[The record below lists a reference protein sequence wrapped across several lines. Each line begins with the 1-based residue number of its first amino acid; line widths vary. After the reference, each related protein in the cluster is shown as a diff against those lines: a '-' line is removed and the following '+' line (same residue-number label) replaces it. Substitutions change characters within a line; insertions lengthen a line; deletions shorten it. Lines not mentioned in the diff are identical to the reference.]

1 MAQQTEKALNI
12 LRRPQVEIKLTLSR
26 STIYDRINPNTPS
39 YDPSFPKPIKLG
51 TGKNP
56 PVGWIEADLD
66 AWIMS
71 KAMSASAEG
80 AK

>member
-1 MAQQTEKALNI
+1 MAQQLKTALTI
-12 LRRPQVEIKLTLSR
+12 LRRRQVETKLSLSR
-26 STIYDRINPNTPS
+26 TAIYDRFNPKSPS
-39 YDPSFPKPIKLG
+39 YDPTFPKPIELG

-71 KAMSASAEG
+71 KAVIAADKG
-80 AK
+80 PK